1 MKLRDISDSSFQME
15 LIPYPIFRVLC
26 ERKLKWICGQWYTVF
41 GCIRAGKWRAREK
54 VKNDS
59 LFFSLCREFYF
70 SYRIL
75 EFLNHKV
82 VDDIIKILCERKKK
96 NVQLILSYYSFYHFF
111 RKCGMVSRNFHFSIQ
126 KIKYWIRLNTEFFPV
141 QKIFFLLEKDGKKFG
156 QCCQG
161 KQNFYCMYM
170 LTFIILYV

>member
-1 MKLRDISDSSFQME
+1 MHRSEKHEGRDINWNKIDLLGVIDDTMKLRDISDSSFQME

-54 VKNDS
+54 VENDS

-82 VDDIIKILCERKKK
+82 VDDIIKILCERKKE
-96 NVQLILSYYSFYHFF
+96 NVQ
-111 RKCGMVSRNFHFSIQ
+111 FHS
-126 KIKYWIRLNTEFFPV
+126 NS
-141 QKIFFLLEKDGKKFG
+141 
-156 QCCQG
+156 
-161 KQNFYCMYM
+161 
-170 LTFIILYV
+170 